1 MNKLDKIISLI
12 LELSEEEEGHP
23 DKVTCLHSTL
33 MRVNMAVGAK
43 MKRMRDDERN

>member
-12 LELSEEEEGHP
+12 LELSEKEKHP

-43 MKRMRDDERN
+43 MKRMRDEERN